1 MCRKTVPQGMWRGRL
16 DDSRTPVRTLER
28 TLNALLIQMM
38 TPDHTGPGVDGKPG
52 CRKNILPAP
61 LFRRFRI
68 LASQRERK
76 PDIASPLLALRI
88 MDSLHH
94 GQMPPQRLHQPARQH
109 GDEPSCPSRRGSE
122 SRDGKHPHPCR
133 ATHTRP
139 SISYPSHILV
149 WLTT

>member
-16 DDSRTPVRTLER
+16 DDTRAPDRTLER

-38 TPDHTGPGVDGKPG
+38 TPHHTGPGVDGKPG

-76 PDIASPLLALRI
+76 PDITSPLLALRI

-94 GQMPPQRLHQPARQH
+94 GQMPPQRLHQTARQH
-109 GDEPSCPSRRGSE
+109 GDAILHALAVADQNLVP
-122 SRDGKHPHPCR
+122 GK
-133 ATHTRP
+133 
-139 SISYPSHILV
+139 IHILDAQ
-149 WLTT
+149 TQRFHQSHTGPI